1 MGRKS
6 KYSAD
11 FKLMIIHKAETL
23 GITGTSRKY
32 SLSDHT
38 IRTWKL
44 IYKYQSIQ
52 GSEPTHSNNTYSKEY
67 KTSLVEEYQK
77 SDEKLEEFA
86 IRHGLRDRTQLSQ
99 WIIRYNESILEDCRF
114 GKRYSGMKGR
124 KTTFD
129 ERLEIIEQLIRH
141 DVDYKWAAKHYNVSY
156 SQVYGWYRKYTGSG
170 NNPESLRDR
179 RGKAK
184 PESEFTEMDRL
195 KRENKLL
202 KARLHQQEIEIDFAK
217 KLVEI
222 SNRDA
227 KKESGRRPS
236 RN

>member
-86 IRHGLRDRTQLSQ
+86 IRHGLRGRAQLSQ

-129 ERLEIIEQLIRH
+129 ERLEMCLCVKKRPNCRTVPQSSRILLVKILYLNCI
-141 DVDYKWAAKHYNVSY
+141 
-156 SQVYGWYRKYTGSG
+156 
-170 NNPESLRDR
+170 LDR
-179 RGKAK
+179 
-184 PESEFTEMDRL
+184 T
-195 KRENKLL
+195 
-202 KARLHQQEIEIDFAK
+202 
-217 KLVEI
+217 
-222 SNRDA
+222 
-227 KKESGRRPS
+227 
-236 RN
+236 